1 MQLLLRMSIG
11 PLSSAAS
18 CVASQYWIRATAAAI
33 VSSSSSTY
41 QAILFT
47 YLIYLFRSSTP
58 SLSSLF
64 LFTNSCTLS
73 SIWPVA
79 QGSSRDSSITTD
91 ITVCPRPRPPGS
103 PISLFQG
110 HQSLCGRCQ
119 SFWVSFSLAAWPFWL
134 FLTAVAHWGMELC
147 WSEATS
153 PPVGDEWDLWSGTK
167 WRILN
172 ACLNL
177 SIEEHSENR
186 YWQVA
191 ALCSERFRVG
201 SCLVLF

>member
-1 MQLLLRMSIG
+1 MQLLFRMSIG
-11 PLSSAAS
+11 PLCSAAS
-18 CVASQYWIRATAAAI
+18 CVASQYWMRATAAAI
-33 VSSSSSTY
+33 LSSSSSAH
-41 QAILFT
+41 QAIFA
-47 YLIYLFRSSTP
+47 FRFSTP

-64 LFTNSCTLS
+64 LFTKSCTLS

-91 ITVCPRPRPPGS
+91 ITVCPRLRPPGS
-103 PISLFQG
+103 RISLFQG

-119 SFWVSFSLAAWPFWL
+119 SFWVSFSLAAWCFWL
-134 FLTAVAHWGMELC
+134 FLTAIAHWGRELC

-177 SIEEHSENR
+177 SIEKHSENR

-191 ALCSERFRVG
+191 ALCSQSFRVG